1 MTCSGGT
8 GIAGDYL
15 ADNEADAIKAAE
27 IAVGEDEWTY
37 YVLETKETNTEKNY
51 TYKITI
57 DDSQCAY
64 EYAIRCDGEV
74 SIHEIAE
81 LVNKYLRS
89 DQPLSAGKYI
99 EQSGETI
106 KNEK

>member
-1 MTCSGGT
+1 M
-8 GIAGDYL
+8 
-15 ADNEADAIKAAE
+15 K
-27 IAVGEDEWTY
+27 
-37 YVLETKETNTEKNY
+37 TNKSHI
-51 TYKITI
+51 YKITI

-64 EYAIRCDGEV
+64 EYAIPCDGEV

-81 LVNKYLRS
+81 LVNRYLRS